1 MTREVTILQI
11 VWMHG
16 YIIKKSKKRKKNK
29 KKKKAKKEKENK
41 NNVLRTFLMTIK
53 SISKQ
58 YVVNRHNPELMHTSV
73 L

>member
-1 MTREVTILQI
+1 MTREVTNCLNAWLHNQI
-11 VWMHG
+11 
-16 YIIKKSKKRKKNK
+16 
-29 KKKKAKKEKENK
+29 AKKEKENK

>member
-1 MTREVTILQI
+1 MLKEQQSSWLIDKRGHNLTNCLNAWLHNQI
-11 VWMHG
+11 
-16 YIIKKSKKRKKNK
+16 
-29 KKKKAKKEKENK
+29 AKKEKENK

>member
-16 YIIKKSKKRKKNK
+16 LHNQI
-29 KKKKAKKEKENK
+29 AKKEKENK
-41 NNVLRTFLMTIK
+41 NNVLKTFLMTIK

>member
-1 MTREVTILQI
+1 MLKEQASHHDKRGHNLTNCLNAWLHHQI
-11 VWMHG
+11 
-16 YIIKKSKKRKKNK
+16 
-29 KKKKAKKEKENK
+29 AKKEKENK

-58 YVVNRHNPELMHTSV
+58 YVVNRHNPELMYMHTSV